1 MYIYI
6 IISYLVLCIYV
17 NISVSILKFSMQ
29 NDQGN
34 ITTLLGPKDEKLI
47 PPQNEN

>member
-1 MYIYI
+1 MC
-6 IISYLVLCIYV
+6 VCV
-17 NISVSILKFSMQ
+17 NISSVSIMKTSMQ

-47 PPQNEN
+47 LPQNRN